1 MKIILFG
8 TGEIFRKYKMQIK
21 FKYVTEIVD
30 NSEDKH
36 NEECCGYRIKYP
48 SEVSYK
54 DCDYVIIMTD
64 SFEMMKEQLL
74 GDGVSGEKI
83 KSYKDIGDIFQL
95 DITMHIGN
103 KKFNCTEWDN
113 EGKKI
118 FIMSHSGKRTGVPIA
133 LMNHALLLRELGWN
147 VVYGILDSGTICEEL
162 NEKNIPYIDNIA
174 LNENSKKF
182 HDFLRDFNI
191 ILIGTLVLTEFE
203 KKINGL
209 KISTVWWIHESQ
221 EKMYEKYKLPDEDDH
236 IKYYGVGD
244 RVFRMFHLFYP
255 DKEIGSM
262 IYYLPDQY
270 KLQKNKSDSFTFSFI
285 GSDRKRKGV
294 DILVQAVKSLE
305 ENIRNQIKVI
315 MVCPDAEVDDYN
327 MIKEIPQISMVGEK
341 KQEEI
346 LDIYSQTDVLV
357 CPSRDDPMPIVVTQ
371 AMQYKIPCIVSNQV
385 GQHIYLRDNK
395 GGFVFENE
403 NYRSLAR
410 IMELCVLK
418 GDLREEGKKA
428 REVYDRFFSK
438 QYVMGKIKTIF

>member
-1 MKIILFG
+1 M
-8 TGEIFRKYKMQIK
+8 
-21 FKYVTEIVD
+21 
-30 NSEDKH
+30 
-36 NEECCGYRIKYP
+36 
-48 SEVSYK
+48 
-54 DCDYVIIMTD
+54 
-64 SFEMMKEQLL
+64 
-74 GDGVSGEKI
+74 
-83 KSYKDIGDIFQL
+83 
-95 DITMHIGN
+95 
-103 KKFNCTEWDN
+103 
-113 EGKKI
+113 
-118 FIMSHSGKRTGVPIA
+118 
-133 LMNHALLLRELGWN
+133 
-147 VVYGILDSGTICEEL
+147 
-162 NEKNIPYIDNIA
+162 
-174 LNENSKKF
+174 
-182 HDFLRDFNI
+182 
-191 ILIGTLVLTEFE
+191 
-203 KKINGL
+203 
-209 KISTVWWIHESQ
+209 
-221 EKMYEKYKLPDEDDH
+221 PDEDDH

-403 NYRSLAR
+403 NYRQLAR